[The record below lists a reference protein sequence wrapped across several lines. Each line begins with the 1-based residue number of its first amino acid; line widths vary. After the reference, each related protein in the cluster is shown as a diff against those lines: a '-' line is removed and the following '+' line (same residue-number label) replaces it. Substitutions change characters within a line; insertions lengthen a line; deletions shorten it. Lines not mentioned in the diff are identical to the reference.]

1 VTSRIDVI
9 AATLADIAAMR
20 EVYRQEMRC
29 QIVHDSW
36 HARRFTE
43 LFRLQ
48 IDGRDVGYGAV
59 GGAPGEPRELV
70 KELYLVPSARPLAA
84 ALFTRLVEMSGAR
97 AIEAQTND
105 PLLSEML
112 DAHAALVTSETV
124 LFEAGVDTSLTALD
138 VSLRPIRPAEKAGVF
153 PHRHEPV
160 GDWGLERDGAI
171 VATGG
176 LLFHYN
182 PPFADLYME
191 VEPSFRRR
199 GYGAYLVQA
208 LKQRCDEA
216 GHVPAARC
224 RADNLASRRTL
235 ERAGLRVCGRIVR
248 GWFRA
253 SAAP

>member
-1 VTSRIDVI
+1 MTSRIDVI

-20 EVYRQEMRC
+20 EVYRQEMGC

-70 KELYLVPSARPLAA
+70 KELYLVPSARPLAD
-84 ALFTRLVEMSGAR
+84 ALFTRLVEMSGAH

-124 LFEAGVDTSLTALD
+124 LFEAASTP
-138 VSLRPIRPAEKAGVF
+138 VSLRLTSRSGRFDRPRRPAFSRIATSRWAIGVSSATAPSWRRAGCCSTTTL
-153 PHRHEPV
+153 PLPTSTWR
-160 GDWGLERDGAI
+160 W
-171 VATGG
+171 
-176 LLFHYN
+176 
-182 PPFADLYME
+182 
-191 VEPSFRRR
+191 
-199 GYGAYLVQA
+199 
-208 LKQRCDEA
+208 
-216 GHVPAARC
+216 
-224 RADNLASRRTL
+224 SRRI
-235 ERAGLRVCGRIVR
+235 AV
-248 GWFRA
+248 
-253 SAAP
+253 AATVPTWCRP